1 MAAEASCVLGLD
13 VGGTY
18 MKGAVIDAAN
28 QVRFRKSFATGADE
42 APEQVLD
49 RIAAAFTELAAQ
61 APGLGLTAPGAAG
74 LCVPGI
80 VDDVRGVAVTAAN
93 LPWRDAPLGPQ
104 LRERLGIPV
113 ALGHDV
119 RTGGLAESV
128 LGAAAGATN
137 ALFLPL
143 GTGIAACCVV
153 DGRPLVAGGFAGELG
168 HVVVHPGGEQCPC
181 GQRGCLERYASAA
194 AIARRYTESGG
205 NEGKGVDGSAAV
217 AALVRDGDPIAVKV
231 WDEAIDALVR
241 ALHTALTLLG
251 SEVVV
256 VGGGLAEAGDLLLA
270 PLLERLDQAL
280 TFQRRPRLVRAAL
293 GDQAGCLGAGLL
305 AWRTLSD
312 SGSAS
317 DRASDDGASR

>member
-1 MAAEASCVLGLD
+1 MASDDSCVLGLD

-61 APGLGLTAPGAAG
+61 APGLGLAAPGAAG

-168 HVVVHPGGEQCPC
+168 HVVVHPDGEQCPC

-194 AIARRYTESGG
+194 AIARRYTEKAGG

-217 AALVRDGDPIAVKV
+217 AALVRDGDPIAAKV

-241 ALHTALTLLG
+241 ALHIALTLLG

-256 VGGGLAEAGDLLLA
+256 VGGGLAEAGDLLLD
-270 PLLERLDQAL
+270 PLLERLDLAL

-312 SGSAS
+312 SGSDAS
-317 DRASDDGASR
+317 NGASR

>member
-1 MAAEASCVLGLD
+1 MTSDDSCVLALD

-42 APEQVLD
+42 APEHVLD
-49 RIAAAFTELAAQ
+49 RIAAAFTELAGQ
-61 APGLGLTAPGAAG
+61 APGLGLAAPQAAG

-153 DGRPLVAGGFAGELG
+153 DGSPLVAGGYAGELG

-194 AIARRYTESGG
+194 AIARRYTEAGG
-205 NEGKGVDGSAAV
+205 SAVDGSAAV
-217 AALVRDGDPIAVKV
+217 AALVRDGDPIAAKV
-231 WDEAIDALVR
+231 WDEAIGALVR

-256 VGGGLAEAGDLLLA
+256 VGGGLAEAGDLLLV
-270 PLLERLDQAL
+270 PLAERLDQAL

-305 AWRTLSD
+305 AWRALSD
-312 SGSAS
+312 SG
-317 DRASDDGASR
+317 ASR